1 MNHLQQFN
9 RDAAK
14 RYLQNI
20 VFVDDEI
27 YSRVSGKPVISSI
40 DLPVFQSPFVA
51 GEKKDEPLVPAQKE
65 IEKKIPY
72 HPQHLV
78 QSFAK
83 LGMVCALY
91 EPEDNFE
98 TAKGSELFN
107 LCERADVVILDWD
120 LYNHDGKNI
129 LPLIANLVDDSQNSV
144 PHHSRL
150 CVIYTTKPELDR
162 VANSIYDF
170 LRTQNLKVQDVE
182 KPATLI
188 AGSTRIIVLGKPG
201 VPNRTAEIKALEVA
215 EEDLAERV
223 IEEFAIMHKGVLPSY
238 ALRGMAAIR
247 RNSKKI
253 LDKFH
258 HDMDGAFL
266 LHRALVLSDEDAFD
280 QLPELLAE
288 EVLAVMLDDQASNEI
303 FVNLTVDAVKELPLD
318 NFNWPSNTQGRAAPQ
333 PGELV
338 RKFFN
343 GGKAAILEDFK
354 FKDRSVERKKIT
366 EIHDALGCR
375 ETNGEKKLASLFN
388 IRTRYF
394 TDKFPTLGFG
404 SIIRWRENNDQNSP
418 LQYGFCLMPI
428 CDSMRLV
435 HDAGIRTSFPFWT
448 LKASSANDKGRG
460 IVIRS
465 KENEFISLV
474 AVVGRPRDLLWIDTF
489 QPSVSGLVSSSE
501 VDGSYYFEGTRHK
514 LEWVA
519 QLKPGHAQRVAND
532 IGQSFSRVGVVEA
545 EWLRLHTT

>member
-1 MNHLQQFN
+1 MNHLHKFN

-27 YSRVSGKPVISSI
+27 YSRVSGKPVISTLDI
-40 DLPVFQSPFVA
+40 PAFQSPFATGARDVSA
-51 GEKKDEPLVPAQKE
+51 PGLESA
-65 IEKKIPY
+65 IEEKIPY

-91 EPEDNFE
+91 EPENNFA
-98 TAKGSELFN
+98 TAQGSELFN
-107 LCERADVVILDWD
+107 LCERADVMILDWD
-120 LYNHDGKNI
+120 LYKHDGRNI
-129 LPLIANLVDDSQNSV
+129 LPLIANLVDESQNSV

-150 CVIYTTKPELDR
+150 CVIYSTKPELDR
-162 VANSIYDF
+162 IASSVYDF
-170 LRTQNLKVQDVE
+170 LRAKKLEVQDVQ

-201 VPNRTAEIKALEVA
+201 VPNRTAEIKLLEVA

-223 IEEFAIMHKGVLPSY
+223 IDEFAIMHQGVLPSY

-258 HDMDGAFL
+258 REMDGAFL

-288 EVLAVMLDDQASNEI
+288 EVLAVILDDQAPNET
-303 FVNLTVDAVKELPLD
+303 FVNLTADAVAELPLSD
-318 NFNWPSNTQGRAAPQ
+318 FIWPVQGPNRQA
-333 PGELV
+333 GEIV

-343 GGKAAILEDFK
+343 EGKAGIAGDFK
-354 FKDRSVERKKIT
+354 FDDKNLKKKID
-366 EIHDALGCR
+366 EIHIALGCA
-375 ETNGEKKLASLFN
+375 ESYGDKKLASLFN
-388 IRTRYF
+388 VRTRYF
-394 TDKFPTLGFG
+394 KAKLPTLGFG
-404 SIIRWRENNDQNSP
+404 SIVRWRENNDVNFP
-418 LQYGFCLMPI
+418 FIYGFCLMPT
-428 CDSMRLV
+428 CDGMRLN
-435 HDAGIRTSFPFWT
+435 HEEGSRTSFPFWT
-448 LKASSANDKGRG
+448 LKATNSKGRG
-460 IVIRS
+460 IIVKNR
-465 KENEFISLV
+465 ENDFISLV
-474 AVVGRPRDLLWIDTF
+474 AVVGKPRELLWIDTF
-489 QPSVSGLVSSSE
+489 KPATSGLVTSYESG
-501 VDGSYYFEGTRHK
+501 GSYYFDGAEHK

-545 EWLRLHTT
+545 EWLRLTTER

>member
-1 MNHLQQFN
+1 MNYLQQFN

-27 YSRVSGKPVISSI
+27 YSRVSGRPVIPTVDI
-40 DLPVFQSPFVA
+40 PMFQSPFLSA
-51 GEKKDEPLVPAQKE
+51 EKKLEPSDLVVDEV
-65 IEKKIPY
+65 EKKIPY

-91 EPEDNFE
+91 EPERNFE

-120 LYNHDGKNI
+120 LYNHDGRNI

-150 CVIYTTKPELDR
+150 CVIYSTKPELDR
-162 VANSIYDF
+162 VASSAYDF
-170 LRTQNLKVQDVE
+170 LRAQNLQVQEVE

-215 EEDLAERV
+215 EENLAER
-223 IEEFAIMHKGVLPSY
+223 IIDEFAIMHRGVLPSY

-258 HDMDGAFL
+258 RDMDGAFL

-288 EVLAVMLDDQASNEI
+288 EVLAVILDDQSTNET
-303 FVNLTVDAVKELPLD
+303 FVNLTVDAVAELPLD
-318 NFNWPSNTQGRAAPQ
+318 AFNWQANLPGRTRQA
-333 PGELV
+333 GEIV
-338 RKFFN
+338 RAFIN
-343 GGKAAILEDFK
+343 GGKNAIQHDFK
-354 FKDRSVERKKIT
+354 FKDKSSEKKKIA
-366 EIHDALGCR
+366 EIHVALGCPT
-375 ETNGEKKLASLFN
+375 TNGEKKLASLFN
-388 IRTRYF
+388 VRTRYF
-394 TDKFPTLGFG
+394 TSKLPTLGFG
-404 SIIRWRENNDQNSP
+404 SIIRWRENNDISF
-418 LQYGFCLMPI
+418 LFQYGFCLMPI
-428 CDSMRLV
+428 CDSMRLN
-435 HDAGIRTSFPFWT
+435 HEAGMLTSFPFWT
-448 LKASSANDKGRG
+448 LRANGDKGRG
-460 IVIRS
+460 IVVCN
-465 KENEFISLV
+465 KENEFINLF

-489 QPSVSGLVSSSE
+489 QARESGLVTSNE
-501 VDGSYYFEGTRHK
+501 VEGSYYFDGSRHK

-545 EWLRLHTT
+545 EWLRLLTA